1 MHVNG
6 IEEAEKTI
14 REFLPQRSNVIL
26 VGYSLSTELRWMV
39 MECPALMKSFTAW
52 VDVQELVKQHLAVS
66 DSLSHER
73 IPPLSLRILIVE
85 QEDVA
90 YSPDTPSKDI
100 SLRAALHAMK
110 LKQTPNDTRRH
121 RAANDACRALQVLAG
136 LLISRPF
143 TLAPSHKPDS
153 IHIQP
158 VSEEKLRYPTA
169 LWITASNGAHVPRR
183 TPAEVAHMY
192 QKFGIVAAGAYQYR
206 SKHSIT
212 GKPKRTRYWWLAF
225 QDQEQLEKCRAEV
238 DGSVVDGSV
247 LMATE
252 ELEFRAGLKS
262 GRQHV
267 QQEREEARSTINA
280 FEMADLFDHI

>member
-1 MHVNG
+1 
-6 IEEAEKTI
+6 
-14 REFLPQRSNVIL
+14 
-26 VGYSLSTELRWMV
+26 
-39 MECPALMKSFTAW
+39 MKSFTAW
-52 VDVQELVKQHLAVS
+52 VDVQELVMQHLAVS
-66 DSLSHER
+66 DSLDLECV
-73 IPPLSLRILIVE
+73 PPLFSRMLIVE
-85 QEDVA
+85 QEDVP
-90 YSPDTPSKDI
+90 YSPDTPSQDI
-100 SLRAALHAMK
+100 SLRATLHAMGLRK
-110 LKQTPNDTRRH
+110 TSNDSRRH

-143 TLAPSHKPDS
+143 TLAPSYKPDS

-158 VSEEKLRYPTA
+158 ISEEKLRYPTA

-183 TPAEVAHMY
+183 TPAEMARTY

-206 SKHSIT
+206 SKHNVT

-247 LMATE
+247 LVATE
-252 ELEFRAGLKS
+252 GLEFQAGLRS

-267 QQEREEARSTINA
+267 QQERQEARSNMEA
-280 FEMADLFDHI
+280 FEMADLFDHVG